1 MTATDRVRVSIDVA
15 VDPATAFEV
24 FTEEIDAW
32 YRRGPHSWKHPDRA
46 VGIRFEPGVGGR
58 LIEVHDA
65 ATGEGFAFGK
75 ILVWEP
81 GERLVF
87 ADLLSSTPP
96 DSLTEVEVRFE
107 AAGGGTRVT
116 LEHRGL
122 DTLPPDVAAQKRMYG
137 WQTAFEWFADYMTK
151 ENT

>member
-1 MTATDRVRVSIDVA
+1 MTATDRVRVSVEVA

-65 ATGEGFAFGK
+65 DTGEGFAFGK
-75 ILVWEP
+75 IQVWEP

-96 DSLTEVEVRFE
+96 NPLTEVDVRFE
-107 AAGGGTRVT
+107 ATADGTRVT

-137 WQTAFEWFADYMTK
+137 WQTAFEWFAAYMSK
-151 ENT
+151 ENR